1 MCARCVAGCNKQR
14 EREFKRDNKNEMLR
28 SPLQN
33 LRNQGMKPELMGDF
47 PAGGDLPGPGS
58 RRQRPYLVK

>member
-1 MCARCVAGCNKQR
+1 MGHFLGQKRCMCARCVAGCNKQR

-33 LRNQGMKPELMGDF
+33 LRNQLLK
-47 PAGGDLPGPGS
+47 
-58 RRQRPYLVK
+58 K